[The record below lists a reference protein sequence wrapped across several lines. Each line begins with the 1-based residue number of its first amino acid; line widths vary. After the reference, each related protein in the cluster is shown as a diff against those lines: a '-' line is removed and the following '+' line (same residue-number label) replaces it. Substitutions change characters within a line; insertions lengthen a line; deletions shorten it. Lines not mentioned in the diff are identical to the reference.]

1 MTRAE
6 VLEALDAA
14 LAGRWDAAHAIVQ
27 RDETDEQA
35 AFVHGL
41 LHAIEGDRANAG
53 YWYRRAGRSPAGDDP
68 RAELERL
75 RESLG
80 D

>member
-1 MTRAE
+1 MNRSDLLRAIDLAIADRWE
-6 VLEALDAA
+6 EAHDV
-14 LAGRWDAAHAIVQ
+14 VQ
-27 RDETDEQA
+27 RDESDRQA

-41 LHAIEGDRANAG
+41 LHAIEGDGANAG